1 MPRQHYAICNDE
13 VSAEI
18 GDYGRLKMHKV
29 SPGLEKIL
37 FPAAIGRKIMKKLI
51 LIGAMILV
59 FIAAGCATDLSDTAT
74 GPDADAQ
81 QQESETAGSGGQLS
95 SEFYQTLS
103 DWMLGTDYGITDAKV
118 DTAQKQIIITI
129 SEEKQSE
136 LEDYEY
142 DDIAASFAD
151 MLTYSGADASGYFLV
166 WPDGL
171 TTYLSGGTAAENQE
185 QDTQTQQTA
194 QAPTTSED
202 TVNLIFIHH
211 SVGENWLNYGLCE
224 MLNDNGYH
232 VADTYYG
239 WNEMGDRTDTTD
251 WPDWFNDAVMPSVY
265 SEMGTMTANNTID
278 PAPGEN
284 EIVMFKS
291 CFPNSD
297 VGNSITDEQEIYNSL
312 LPYFSEHPDK
322 MFILVTPPPMQNIS
336 SPKKTRE
343 LANWLVDG
351 WLSDY
356 NTGNVFVF
364 DFYNVLTAP
373 DNHHYFDGTNEVH
386 NVTDPS
392 NTLFYDDGGDDH
404 PNSEGSTKAA
414 GQFISLLNYWY
425 GQFKGR

>member
-1 MPRQHYAICNDE
+1 
-13 VSAEI
+13 
-18 GDYGRLKMHKV
+18 
-29 SPGLEKIL
+29 
-37 FPAAIGRKIMKKLI
+37 MKKLL

-59 FIAAGCATDLSDTAT
+59 FSAAGCATDLSETANVQGEGDT
-74 GPDADAQ
+74 
-81 QQESETAGSGGQLS
+81 QQENEAAGSGEELDA
-95 SEFYQTLS
+95 EFYQTLS
-103 DWMLGTDYGITDAKV
+103 DWVLGTDYGITDAKV

-171 TTYLSGGTAAENQE
+171 TTYLSSGAANTDQQQDT

-194 QAPTTSED
+194 QATSSNKD

-211 SVGENWLNYGLCE
+211 SVGENWLNYGLNE

-239 WNEMGDRTDTTD
+239 WRQMGDRTDTAD

-265 SEMGTMTANNTID
+265 SEMGTMTANNTIE

-297 VGNSITDEQEIYNSL
+297 VGNSITDEQAIYNSL
-312 LPYFSEHPDK
+312 LPYFSAHPDK
-322 MFILVTPPPMQNIS
+322 MFILITPPPMQNIS
-336 SPKKTRE
+336 NPEKTRE
-343 LANWLVDG
+343 LCNWLVDG
-351 WLSDY
+351 WLASYD
-356 NTGNVFVF
+356 TGNVFVF

-373 DNHHYFDGTNEVH
+373 GNHHYLVYGVVVH
-386 NVTDPS
+386 VTADPS
-392 NTLFYDDGGDDH
+392 NVLYYDDGGDDH
-404 PNSEGSTKAA
+404 PNAQGSLKAA
-414 GQFISLLNYWY
+414 QEFVPLLNLWY
-425 GQFKGR
+425 EQFSNR